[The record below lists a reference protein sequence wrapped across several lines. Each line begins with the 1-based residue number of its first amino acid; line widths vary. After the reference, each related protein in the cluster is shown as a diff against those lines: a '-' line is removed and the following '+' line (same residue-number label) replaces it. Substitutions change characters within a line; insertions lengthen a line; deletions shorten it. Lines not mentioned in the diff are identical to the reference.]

1 MQERPLKKSE
11 VLAIE
16 NIKRIADQIRS
27 ERNDALAL
35 AQEMREKVET
45 AVNGLGEIK
54 SLLGQATPTDA
65 VGQKIDSLLSQLT
78 RR

>member
-1 MQERPLKKSE
+1 MEERPLKKSE

-35 AQEMREKVET
+35 AQEMREKVDAAVAGLTDLKAMIGQT
-45 AVNGLGEIK
+45 ASGSAAAE
-54 SLLGQATPTDA
+54 
-65 VGQKIDSLLSQLT
+65 KIDGLLSKLKIQ
-78 RR
+78 

>member
-1 MQERPLKKSE
+1 MEERPLKKSE

-35 AQEMREKVET
+35 AQEMRERVEV
-45 AVNGLGEIK
+45 AVAGLNEIK
-54 SLLGQATPTDA
+54 ALAPVGA
-65 VGQKIDSLLSQLT
+65 VGDKIDSLLSRLT
-78 RR
+78 RQ

>member
-1 MQERPLKKSE
+1 MEERPLKKSE

-35 AQEMREKVET
+35 AQEMRDRIET
-45 AVNGLGEIK
+45 TVAGLGGIK
-54 SLLGQATPTDA
+54 SLLGQAPADV
-65 VGQKIDSLLSQLT
+65 VGARIDSLLSQLT
-78 RR
+78 RQ

>member
-35 AQEMREKVET
+35 AQEMREKIDT
-45 AVNGLGEIK
+45 AVAGLTELK
-54 SLLGQATPTDA
+54 TMLGQAAPAGA
-65 VGQKIDSLLSQLT
+65 VEKIDGLLAKLKIQ
-78 RR
+78 

>member
-1 MQERPLKKSE
+1 MEERPLKKSE

-35 AQEMREKVET
+35 AQEMREKVEVAVAGLSELKGLVAPT
-45 AVNGLGEIK
+45 APG
-54 SLLGQATPTDA
+54 AA
-65 VGQKIDSLLSQLT
+65 VEKIDSLLAKLKLQ
-78 RR
+78 

>member
-1 MQERPLKKSE
+1 MEERPLKKSE

-35 AQEMREKVET
+35 AQEMREKLET
-45 AVNGLGEIK
+45 AVAGLTELKALIGPAAP
-54 SLLGQATPTDA
+54 GAA
-65 VGQKIDSLLSQLT
+65 VEKIDSLLAKLKLQ
-78 RR
+78 